1 MKLLKHNWQW
11 KLTSLIIGILMW
23 SYITAGVNPT
33 QSATL
38 SDIPIRIINQDAL
51 EEKELKI
58 TDMEFEQ
65 TSLRILGKRNDL
77 GSLDR
82 NFVVASIDAGTLKEG
97 TQAVPIRY
105 TVPTNVVINETA
117 NSRVQVQVEK
127 VITKSRNVTIK
138 ETGTLADNYVLR
150 GLAATPQTI
159 EVTGPRSAVE
169 RVANVNVVINLN
181 GLTADTSANLQV
193 HPVDENGNPVEDL
206 SLSLSSV
213 NVSAMIAKQKE
224 VPVQLQFA
232 PAKGQEPPVRVRQSA
247 VTPNTVLVMGKTADI
262 DKLTTITTQPLD
274 LSKITKDGLYP
285 VTLNYP
291 EGITPVNDKLA
302 YKAQITLDV
311 REERSFSV
319 NVDRIQSVNGGSLK
333 ARPAGE
339 VKTITL
345 RLQAYKNDLDALH
358 DSDIVVTANLSGASA
373 GLQTLPLEVS
383 LPKDIV
389 LKEIKPAQLLMNV
402 E

>member
-58 TDMEFEQ
+58 TEMEFEQ

-82 NFVVASIDAGTLKEG
+82 NFVVASIDASTLKEG
-97 TQAVPIRY
+97 TQAVPIRFS
-105 TVPTNVVINETA
+105 VPANVMINETA

-127 VITKSRNVTIK
+127 VITKSRTVNIK

-150 GLAATPQTI
+150 GLAATPQSI

-169 RVANVNVVINLN
+169 RVAKVNVVINLN

-193 HPVDENGNPVEDL
+193 HPVDENDNTVEGIN
-206 SLSLSSV
+206 LSLSSV
-213 NVSAMIAKQKE
+213 NVSATISKQKE
-224 VPVQLQFA
+224 VPVQLQLGT
-232 PAKGQEPPVRVRQSA
+232 PKGQEPKVRVRQSA

-262 DKLTTITTQPLD
+262 DKLTAIPTQPLA
-274 LSKITKDGLYP
+274 LSKVTKDGLFP
-285 VTLNYP
+285 VTLRFP
-291 EGITPVNDKLA
+291 DGITPVNDKLE

-319 NVDRIQSVNGGSLK
+319 NVDRIQSKNGGSLK
-333 ARPAGE
+333 ARPAGD

-345 RLQAYKNDLDALH
+345 RLEGYKNDLDALH
-358 DSDIVVTANLSGASA
+358 DSDMVITANLTGVGT
-373 GLQTLPLEVS
+373 GLQTLPLEVN
-383 LPKDIV
+383 LPKDVV

>member
-38 SDIPIRIINQDAL
+38 SDIPIRIINQDVL

-58 TDMEFEQ
+58 TQMEFEQ

-82 NFVVASIDAGTLKEG
+82 NYVMATIDAGTLTEG

-105 TVPTNVVINETA
+105 TVPANVVINETA
-117 NSRVQVQVEK
+117 NARMQVHVEK
-127 VITKSRNVTIK
+127 VITKSRNVSIK
-138 ETGTLADNYVLR
+138 ESGTLADNYVLR

-159 EVTGPRSAVE
+159 EVTGPRSFVE
-169 RVANVNVVINLN
+169 RVANVHVVINLN

-193 HPVDENGNPVEDL
+193 HPVDENDNPVEGVE
-206 SLSLSSV
+206 LSLSSV
-213 NVSAMIAKQKE
+213 NVSATISKQKE
-224 VPVQLQFA
+224 VPVQLQLGM
-232 PAKGQEPPVRVRQSA
+232 PKGQEPKVRVRQSV

-262 DKLTTITTQPLD
+262 DKLNNIPTQPLD
-274 LSKITKDGLYP
+274 LSKVTKNGLFP
-285 VTLNYP
+285 VTLHYP
-291 EGITPVNDKLA
+291 EGITPVNDKLS
-302 YKAQITLDV
+302 YKVQITLDV
-311 REERSFSV
+311 REEKNFSV
-319 NVDRIQSVNGGSLK
+319 PVDRIQSHNGGSHK
-333 ARPAGE
+333 ARPAGDA
-339 VKTITL
+339 KTITL
-345 RLQAYKNDLDALH
+345 RLEGYKNDLDALH
-358 DSDIVVTANLSGASA
+358 DSDMVVSADLSGADT
-373 GLQTLPLEVS
+373 GLQTLPLSVN
-383 LPKDIV
+383 LPKDII

>member
-38 SDIPIRIINQDAL
+38 SDIPIRIINQDVL
-51 EEKELKI
+51 DEKQLKI
-58 TDMEFEQ
+58 TEMEFAQ
-65 TSLRILGKRNDL
+65 TSLRILGKRNDI

-82 NFVVASIDAGTLKEG
+82 NYVTASIDAGTLKEG
-97 TQAVPIRY
+97 TQSVSIRY
-105 TVPTNVVINETA
+105 TVPANMVINEAA
-117 NSRVQVQVEK
+117 NDRMQVHVEK

-138 ETGTLADNYVLR
+138 ETGALADKYVLR

-159 EVTGPRSAVE
+159 EVTGPRSLVE

-193 HPVDENGNPVEDL
+193 HPVDQNGNAVDGID
-206 SLSLSSV
+206 LSLSSV
-213 NVSAMIAKQKE
+213 NVSATISKQKE
-224 VPVQLQFA
+224 VPVQLQWA
-232 PAKGQEPPVRVRQSA
+232 AAKGQEPKVRLRQA
-247 VTPNTVLVMGKTADI
+247 TITPNTVLVMGKTADI
-262 DKLTTITTQPLD
+262 DKLNAISTQPLD
-274 LSKITKDGLYP
+274 LNKMTKDGPIP
-285 VTLNYP
+285 VTLQYP
-291 EGITPVNDKLA
+291 DGITPVNDKLE

-311 REERSFSV
+311 REERTFSV
-319 NVDRIQSVNGGSLK
+319 NVDRIQSKNGGALK
-333 ARPAGE
+333 ARPAGD
-339 VKTITL
+339 VRAISL
-345 RLQAYKNDLDALH
+345 RLEGYKNDLDALH
-358 DSDIVVTANLSGASA
+358 ESDLVISADLGGAGT

-389 LKEIKPAQLLMNV
+389 LKEIKPAQLLMTV